1 MAFHPPDMVASGDVS
16 GVTRVWDLRNGE
28 QRYRFTNPSSQEE
41 GGSSTPAVNQALF
54 VDPPGCLPG
63 TLLLTASGEC
73 VGWRQTAR
81 VCMFC
86 ARSCAHMCVKVEHEF
101 FDLIIIIIIITS

>member
-16 GVTRVWDLRNGE
+16 GVTLVWDLRNGE
-28 QRYRFTNPSSQEE
+28 QRYQFTNPSSQED
-41 GGSSTPAVNQALF
+41 GGSSTPSVNQALF

-73 VGWRQTAR
+73 VGRDR
-81 VCMFC
+81 I
-86 ARSCAHMCVKVEHEF
+86 CVWV
-101 FDLIIIIIIITS
+101 L